1 MRLYKYPKTSFINR
15 VSHLEGRGEGI
26 FILCP
31 AVSQTP
37 RALYM
42 LYHATLKTVRQGVTM
57 ISFYTAGIL
66 IEVHVPS
73 ALSFTCK
80 VLGLGRAPLA
90 GYYHALMEQT
100 LL

>member
-1 MRLYKYPKTSFINR
+1 MPCCEPDATRFIY
-15 VSHLEGRGEGI
+15 VISG
-26 FILCP
+26 
-31 AVSQTP
+31 
-37 RALYM
+37 
-42 LYHATLKTVRQGVTM
+42 LKTVRQGVTM
-57 ISFYTAGIL
+57 ISFYMAGIL